1 MTKDYYATLGVDK
14 AASDEDIKKAY
25 RKLASQHHPDKG
37 GTKEKFQ
44 EIQEAYSALET
55 SEKRAVYNN
64 PQPQRQHFNGRSAE
78 EMHDEILRAMRAAHE
93 HQQRNAVPF
102 IRLNISIER
111 AFSGTTVPLSVFG
124 HSIAYKLRAGLPQGV
139 AYSDAVPV
147 DDKQRQ
153 IQVQLNIDGGRFRF
167 LHVGSEDGLNF
178 SGDLETEI
186 DVDALDILAG
196 GFVIA
201 QDFLGKKLQVRVPSG
216 FDPKLRLKIAGH
228 GYTNWHGDKPG
239 PRGDLYLRVTP
250 RFKPFAELDKDKI
263 EALYNL
269 TRTPPIE
276 RVA

>member
-1 MTKDYYATLGVDK
+1 MTKDYYATLGVGKD
-14 AASDEDIKKAY
+14 ATDDEIKKAY
-25 RKLASQHHPDKG
+25 RKLASKHHPDKG

-44 EIQEAYSALET
+44 EIQEAFSALET
-55 SEKRAVYNN
+55 PEKRAAYDNPRPQQNFHARN
-64 PQPQRQHFNGRSAE
+64 PQ
-78 EMHDEILRAMRAAHE
+78 EMQDEILRAMRAAHE
-93 HQQRNAVPF
+93 HHQRNAVPF

-111 AFSGTTVPLSVFG
+111 AFSGTTVALNLFG
-124 HSIAYKLRAGLPQGV
+124 HSIAYRVKPGLPQGV
-139 AYSDAVPV
+139 AYVDEVPV
-147 DDKQRQ
+147 EDRQRQ
-153 IQVQLNIDGGRFRF
+153 IQIQVNIDSGKFRF
-167 LHVGSEDGLNF
+167 LHIGSEDGLNF
-178 SGDLETEI
+178 SGDLETDIE
-186 DVDALDILAG
+186 VDALDIMAG
-196 GFVIA
+196 GFIIA

-276 RVA
+276 RTA